1 MSVQAKVRCTWNREP
16 QYNNPDSPCRIL
28 RFAPVYSDNPESE
41 NYTWSK
47 YTPAGHMEMSV
58 TNPAAFEQFEENKEY
73 ILTFAES
80 IT

>member
-1 MSVQAKVRCTWNREP
+1 MVQAKVRCVWNKP
-16 QYNNPDSPCRIL
+16 TQYSTEASPCHVV
-28 RFAPVYSDNPESE
+28 RFTPVYSSDPESE

-47 YTPAGHMEMSV
+47 YTPAGFMEMSV
-58 TNPAAFEQFEENKEY
+58 TNPAAFEQFVENKEY